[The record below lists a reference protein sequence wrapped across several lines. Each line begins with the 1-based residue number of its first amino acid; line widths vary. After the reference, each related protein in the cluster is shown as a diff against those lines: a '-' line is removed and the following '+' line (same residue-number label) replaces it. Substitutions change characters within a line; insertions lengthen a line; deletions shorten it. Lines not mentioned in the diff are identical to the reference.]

1 MKRVE
6 IPSRFFFSTPPAP
19 CPYLENRLERKV
31 VTLLAGED
39 PDGLHNTLSHAGF
52 RRSQDLAYRPAC
64 DGCSACIPIRVRA
77 TDFQMKKSFRRI
89 WKANSDITARILPSM
104 ASREH
109 FDLFHH
115 YLESRHSEGGMV
127 DMDFIDY
134 QAMVEESPVRSR
146 LVEFRKSDNS
156 LFAVCLVD
164 LMEDGLSLVYS
175 FFDPEEE
182 KRSPGSF
189 LILWHVSEAER
200 QGLPYVYLGYWID
213 KSPKMAYKKRFYPS
227 EILTRDGWQLIPDQA
242 ISRF

>member
-77 TDFQMKKSFRRI
+77 TDFRLKKSFRRI
-89 WKANSDITARILPSM
+89 WKANSDITARILPSR

-109 FDLFHH
+109 FELFHR
-115 YLESRHSEGGMV
+115 YLQSRHSEGGMV
-127 DMDFIDY
+127 DMDYIDY

-146 LVEFRKSDNS
+146 LVEFRKDDGS
-156 LFAVCLVD
+156 LFAVCLID

-175 FFDPEEE
+175 YFDPEED

-189 LILWHVSEAER
+189 LILWHISEAER

-213 KSPKMAYKKRFYPS
+213 QSPKMAYKKRFYPS
-227 EILTRDGWQLIPDQA
+227 EILTRDGWQLI
-242 ISRF
+242 SE

>member
-19 CPYLENRLERKV
+19 CPYLEDRLERKV

-64 DGCSACIPIRVRA
+64 DGCSACIPIRVRS

-146 LVEFRKSDNS
+146 LVEFRKSDNR
-156 LFAVCLVD
+156 LFAVCLID

-227 EILTRDGWQLIPDQA
+227 EILTRDGWQLIPD
-242 ISRF
+242 